1 MKELLISLGY
11 NFDKKRR
18 KRRTKKEIELE
29 KQCYENE
36 KFKYENDVYNEQ
48 YNLDCLWSHAY
59 SLFYSFEDCRN
70 LNSKD
75 FIIFIDK
82 LKDEENID
90 EFWNLIDVL
99 KDGAETTRTYFEI
112 RDIKNFLSNDSIEVQ
127 EILDSIKTSKETS
140 IVIESLIG
148 TEHITMLEKGHGTL
162 KKYKQ
167 NKNKKGYVPYTYETA
182 LRKNRHMLESY
193 LKEIGVG
200 QQRAQ
205 KISQILAFL

>member
-1 MKELLISLGY
+1 MGNLLIEQRKLVGLKEEHSKSSSRITTFLSLHLLNQMLLSVGNAY
-11 NFDKKRR
+11 HNCFYGDVLG
-18 KRRTKKEIELE
+18 KEG
-29 KQCYENE
+29 QNE
-36 KFKYENDVYNEQ
+36 ILNIDMK
-48 YNLDCLWSHAY
+48 
-59 SLFYSFEDCRN
+59 N
-70 LNSKD
+70 LNDIHFELNDDLYFNDSTLIETPMILN
-75 FIIFIDK
+75 FNESI
-82 LKDEENID
+82 ENS
-90 EFWNLIDVL
+90 
-99 KDGAETTRTYFEI
+99 RSYFEI